1 MDPLIR
7 PAARRHGISDADI
20 LHAYRNAFDA
30 YEFDDAAMIIGGD
43 RSGRPLELMVR
54 TRGSAPEVFHAMPAR
69 PRFLRRG
76 WNGVR

>member
-7 PAARRHGISDADI
+7 PAARRHGISDDDI

-30 YEFDDAAMIIGGD
+30 HENNDMTMIIGGD

-54 TRGSAPEVFHAMPAR
+54 FRESVPEIFHAMPAR
-69 PRFLRRG
+69 PRFLRRR
-76 WNGVR
+76 WNGES